1 MKTFTGRKRTAVIA
15 FFLMAGAVAALFW
28 RGDKRRATEGAPSS
42 GPARTQ
48 PSANAP
54 SGSSTPRG
62 GGAGEPPAEVL
73 RAGLRRFQGGM
84 SRDDAKEAMGELAAR
99 LAALP
104 AAEASAAVREFL
116 ASTNDAPTGLGF
128 KLRADGGLDEAPT
141 WRLFLLDA
149 LAKTDP
155 TAAAALARE
164 ILRQKTSPDEWAVC
178 LRNVARVEN
187 SAEGRAFLEAKTSEL
202 LRHEPW
208 QVDPSAGYLEAFD
221 VAVHV
226 GGTNLVPPLAALA
239 RRQDNQAVAHA
250 AFIALDRMTLRDAEA
265 TLGALQAQP
274 GLMAGREL
282 TRANFF
288 ARADVRETGQRA
300 VLDRYLE
307 NPALGAAELE
317 RFAGLFPNANF
328 MISQNLLTRSTTP
341 DHTALVARDAAAL
354 QVLDEWL
361 ADARFGRAR
370 AELLKTRERL
380 ALFVEQAKGR

>member
-1 MKTFTGRKRTAVIA
+1 MKPFTGRKRTAVVA

-28 RGDKRRATEGAPSS
+28 RGDKRRTTEGAPGS
-42 GPARTQ
+42 GSARTY
-48 PSANAP
+48 PSATAP
-54 SGSSTPRG
+54 SGSSALRG
-62 GGAGEPPAEVL
+62 GVEPPAEVL

-84 SRDDAKEAMGELAAR
+84 SRDDAKEAMAELAAR

-104 AAEASAAVREFL
+104 AAEASAAVRAFL

-149 LAKTDP
+149 LARIDP

-164 ILRQKTSPDEWAVC
+164 ILREKTSPDEWAVC

-187 SAEGRAFLEAKTSEL
+187 SAEGRAFLEAKTAEL

-208 QVDPSAGYLEAFD
+208 QADPSVGYLEAFD

-250 AFIALDRMTLRDAEA
+250 AFIALDRMTLRDTGV

-288 ARADVRETGQRA
+288 ARADVRESGQRA
-300 VLDRYLE
+300 VLERYLE
-307 NPALGAAELE
+307 NPALSAAEME

-341 DHTALVARDAAAL
+341 DHAALVARDAAAL

-380 ALFVEQAKGR
+380 ALFVEQAKKR